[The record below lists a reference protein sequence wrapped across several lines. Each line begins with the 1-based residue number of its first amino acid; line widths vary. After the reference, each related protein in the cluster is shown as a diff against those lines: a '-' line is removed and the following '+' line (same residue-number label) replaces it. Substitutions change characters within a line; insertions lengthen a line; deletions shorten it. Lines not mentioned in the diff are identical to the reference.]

1 MTHEI
6 YLAAG
11 CFWGAEHYLKK
22 IRGVT
27 MTEVGFA
34 NGRTENPTYK
44 EVYTDTTGYAECVHV
59 VFDDEVLPL
68 PFLVRL
74 YLRAIDPTSLNR
86 QGEDEGTR
94 YRTGIYYTDAAD
106 EPVARAILDEA
117 QRRYD
122 EPLCVELLPLQNFYT
137 AEEYHQD
144 YLDKNPTGY
153 CHLPSELFAFAER
166 ANSKVALDL
175 SQATYGEVGGTAYDI
190 AVLPWGAT
198 EPHGGHLPYMT
209 DCILSHDVA
218 VRAAQLAWEGHGVK
232 AMVLPPVTAGAQNP
246 GQRELPFCLHFRQHT
261 QQAILRDI
269 VENLHH
275 QGVRRLVIVNGHGGN
290 TFKGFV
296 RDLAADYPDM
306 FIAVSNWYAVLPAKD
321 YFDHP
326 GDHADELETSAM
338 LHYHPELVRMDLA
351 GDGQSHPFALQG
363 LQDGTAWMPR
373 HWNLASDDT
382 GIGDPRAATAEKG
395 RRFTEAVAARL
406 ATLMVELAAATSA
419 EKLYIIKKLEI
430 RN

>member
-1 MTHEI
+1 MTRDI

-22 IRGVT
+22 IAGVT

-59 VFDDEVLPL
+59 QYDDTRLGL
-68 PFLVRL
+68 PFLLRL

-117 QRRYD
+117 QKDYD
-122 EPLCVELLPLQNFYT
+122 APLCVELLPLHNFYR

-144 YLDKNPTGY
+144 YLDKNPDGY
-153 CHLPSELFAFAER
+153 CHLPHELFAFAER
-166 ANSKVALDL
+166 ANRTALDL
-175 SQATYGEVGGTAYDI
+175 SQATYGEVKGTAYDV

-198 EPHGGHLPYMT
+198 EPHNGHLPYLT

-218 VRAAQLAWEGHGVK
+218 VEAAQLAWERAGVRT
-232 AMVLPPVTAGAQNP
+232 MVLPPVGLGAQNP
-246 GQRELPFCLHFRQHT
+246 GQRELPFCLHFRQQT
-261 QQAILRDI
+261 QQAVLTDI
-269 VENLHH
+269 VSSLYC
-275 QGVRRLVIVNGHGGN
+275 QGMRRLLIVNGHGGN

-296 RDLAADYPDM
+296 RDLAADYPDT

-321 YFDHP
+321 YLDNP

-338 LHYHPELVRMDLA
+338 LHYHPELVRMELA
-351 GDGQSHPFALQG
+351 GEGKAHAFHPSG
-363 LQDGTAWMPR
+363 LRDGTAWMPR
-373 HWNLASDDT
+373 HWNLVTSDT
-382 GIGDPRAATAEKG
+382 GIGDPRAATADKG
-395 RRFTEAVAARL
+395 LRHTRAVAERY
-406 ATLMVELAAATSA
+406 ATLLEDLSRITSPEELY
-419 EKLYIIKKLEI
+419 EKDC
-430 RN
+430 

>member
-27 MTEVGFA
+27 QTEVGFA
-34 NGRTENPTYK
+34 NGRTERPTYK

-59 VFDDEVLPL
+59 VFDDDVLTLPL
-68 PFLVRL
+68 LLRL

-117 QRRYD
+117 QHTYD
-122 EPLCVELLPLQNFYT
+122 APLCVELLPLHNFYP

-166 ANSKVALDL
+166 ANRKPVLDL
-175 SQATYGEVGGTAYDI
+175 SLATYGEVRGTAYDV

-198 EPHGGHLPYMT
+198 EPHGGHLPYLT

-218 VRAAQLAWEGHGVK
+218 VRAAHMAWEEHGVK

-246 GQRELPFCLHFRQHT
+246 GQRELPFCLHFRQQT
-261 QQAILRDI
+261 QQAILHDI
-269 VENLHH
+269 VECLHH
-275 QGVRRLVIVNGHGGN
+275 QGMRRLVIVNGHGGN
-290 TFKGFV
+290 TFRGFV
-296 RDLAADYPDM
+296 RDLAVDFPDM
-306 FIAVSNWYAVLPAKD
+306 MVCVSNWYAVLPAED

-338 LHYHPELVRMDLA
+338 LHYRPELVRMDMA
-351 GDGQSHPFALQG
+351 GDGRSHPFALKG

-382 GIGDPRAATAEKG
+382 GIGDPRDATAAKG
-395 RRFTEAVAARL
+395 RRFTEAVAGRL
-406 ATLMVELAAATSA
+406 ASLMAELAAATST
-419 EKLYIIKKLEI
+419 EKLYQTEV
-430 RN
+430 

>member
-74 YLRAIDPTSLNR
+74 YLRAIDATSLNR

-106 EPVARAILDEA
+106 EAVARAILDEA

-122 EPLCVELLPLQNFYT
+122 APLCVELLPLLNFYT

-153 CHLPSELFAFAER
+153 CHLPSELFAFAEQ
-166 ANSKVALDL
+166 ANKGMTPDL
-175 SQATYGEVGGTAYDI
+175 CHATYGEVRGVAYDV

-198 EPHGGHLPYMT
+198 EPHNGHLPYLT

-218 VRAAQLAWEGHGVK
+218 VDAARLAWERAGVRT
-232 AMVLPPVTAGAQNP
+232 MVLPPVGLGAQNP
-246 GQRELPFCLHFRQHT
+246 GQRELPFCLHFRQQT
-261 QQAILRDI
+261 QQAVLTDI
-269 VENLHH
+269 VSSLYC
-275 QGVRRLVIVNGHGGN
+275 QGVRRLLIVNGHGGN

-306 FIAVSNWYAVLPAKD
+306 LIAVSNWYAVLPAKD
-321 YFDHP
+321 YLDHP

-351 GDGQSHPFALQG
+351 GEGRSHAFRPTG
-363 LQDGTAWMPR
+363 LRDGTAWMPR

-382 GIGDPRAATAEKG
+382 GIGDPRAATADKG
-395 RRFTEAVAARL
+395 LRHTHAVAERSAALLADLARVIT
-406 ATLMVELAAATSA
+406 ADELY
-419 EKLYIIKKLEI
+419 EKD
-430 RN
+430 